1 MRRAQALV
9 AVVVGGA
16 ATASPRALLRVF
28 GIAPREVTGA
38 AALGWRLFGVR
49 TAAIGAAAARGD
61 ERARAVFLPVQVAD
75 QAVFAYAL
83 RTRAVPRRAA
93 VMAMATSGV
102 VVALDLAARSAE
114 REAQARRVAAGA
126 ARPRR

>member
-1 MRRAQALV
+1 MRRTEAIIALLV
-9 AVVVGGA
+9 AAA
-16 ATASPRALLRVF
+16 ATASPRLMLRVF

-49 TAAIGAAAARGD
+49 TAAIGAAALRGD
-61 ERARAVFLPVQVAD
+61 ERAQAVFLPVQIAD
-75 QAVFAYAL
+75 QAVFAHAL

-102 VVALDLAARSAE
+102 IVALDLAARRAE
-114 REAQARRVAAGA
+114 RSAAAPAAPGA
-126 ARPRR
+126 APLPR